1 MKHSLATYIAER
13 EVKLSRREVK
23 LSRREVKLSRKAP
36 TNDRKFNKLFNREFR
51 YVPLLRA
58 VFTSGVKSGI
68 PNHNKVL

>member
-1 MKHSLATYIAER
+1 MKHSLAAHIAEW
-13 EVKLSRREVK
+13 EVK

-51 YVPLLRA
+51 YVPLLCA

-68 PNHNKVL
+68 PNHNKVH